1 MDLWMGDWL
10 KGKLTDD
17 EGTRFER
24 KESERSLTFSRLA
37 PGLRVGNIGRVVW
50 LEKMKWSWRSKQ
62 GGHAARK
69 KKKIRELTLSS
80 VVGSLLWSWTGL
92 VDSAS
97 ELFWSVR
104 VFYVRVELSVL
115 LRRREGGRRML
126 RQNFERKRSGKVD
139 SPDWW
144 RCKQRCHHRRLHTE
158 PGCRRV
164 HLKEVKERKSKRVSR
179 ESRCRE
185 SILFL
190 LYLQVK

>member
-115 LRRREGGRRML
+115 LEKERRRSSDVAAEFWEKEKWQSRLTRLMKVQAAMPSQTASHWARL
-126 RQNFERKRSGKVD
+126 STSPSER
-139 SPDWW
+139 
-144 RCKQRCHHRRLHTE
+144 
-158 PGCRRV
+158 
-164 HLKEVKERKSKRVSR
+164 SKRKK
-179 ESRCRE
+179 E
-185 SILFL
+185 
-190 LYLQVK
+190 